1 MADFKD
7 KYLKYKLK
15 YLRLKENNNNL
26 QKGGGNE
33 HIMNLQKK
41 WFDYIKNDDKTIESR
56 LYDDKRKE
64 LNVDDT
70 IKFVNGDESFIKKI
84 TNLETYDSF
93 EAAINE
99 NNFKLLIPDATTI
112 NEALKVYTDIYNDII
127 EKKQHTDGIILI
139 YFE

>member
-1 MADFKD
+1 MSDFKD

-33 HIMNLQKK
+33 HIMNLKKK
-41 WFDYIKNDDKTIESR
+41 WFDYIKNGDKTIEGR

-64 LNVDDT
+64 LEVDDT
-70 IKFVNGDESFIKKI
+70 IKFVNGNESFIKKI
-84 TNLETYDSF
+84 TNLEIYDSF

-99 NNFKLLIPDATTI
+99 DNFKKLIPDATTI
-112 NEALKVYTDIYNDII
+112 NEALIVYTDIYNDII
-127 EKKQHTDGIILI
+127 EKKQHKDGIILI